1 MTAETPRGRRGSR
14 ETRGNSPWRGAALGM
29 AIPTTIA
36 ASLLVTL
43 AIGYYLDRW
52 LKTGPWLTI
61 VMLALGLA
69 TAIRETRKLLRRI
82 EEDQK

>member
-1 MTAETPRGRRGSR
+1 
-14 ETRGNSPWRGAALGM
+14 M